1 MLQPIG
7 QLFGRSL
14 KHEKLPH
21 FELSEGVYNSK
32 TITPSHSHD
41 WSLLCLV
48 LKGSYTENRGA
59 KLYTR
64 QPSTVFFLP
73 AGEPHVSDFSSTKVG
88 IFRIEINPER
98 LAQLNQQTDIL
109 KSPLDFKGGANFLLA
124 TKIYREF
131 NLMDEASPIAI
142 EGLVLELLA
151 QAVRSVGIR
160 RGRQRAI
167 PIWLRETK
175 DFLRGNFYENHS
187 LDTIAAQVG
196 VQPCHLATEF
206 RRRYGLTIGEY
217 VRRLRV
223 EFACHK
229 LSGSNAPLVEI
240 ALGSGFCSQSHFTR
254 TFKCMTGFTPA
265 QYRLV
270 SRRP

>member
-7 QLFGRSL
+7 QLFGKSL
-14 KHEKLPH
+14 KHEKFPH
-21 FELSEGVYNSK
+21 FELSEGVYTSK

-41 WSLLCLV
+41 WALLCIV

-59 KLYTR
+59 SLYTR
-64 QPSTVFFLP
+64 QPSTVFFHP
-73 AGEPHVSDFSSTKVG
+73 AGETHASDFSRTKVV

-98 LAQLNQQTDIL
+98 LAQLNYRTGIFEN
-109 KSPLDFKGGANFLLA
+109 PLDFQGGATFLLA

-142 EGLVLELLA
+142 EGLILELLA
-151 QAVRSVGIR
+151 QAVRSVRMREGR
-160 RGRQRAI
+160 RQAI
-167 PIWLRETK
+167 PTWLKEAK
-175 DFLRGNFYENHS
+175 NFLRDNFSENHS
-187 LDTIAAQVG
+187 LDTVAAQVG
-196 VQPCHLATEF
+196 IGPCYLATEF
-206 RRRYGLTIGEY
+206 RHRYGLTIGEY

-229 LSGSNAPLVEI
+229 LSGSNVPLVEI
-240 ALGSGFCSQSHFTR
+240 ALGAGFCSQSHFTR
-254 TFKCMTGFTPA
+254 TFKSMTGFTPA
-265 QYRLV
+265 RYRLV